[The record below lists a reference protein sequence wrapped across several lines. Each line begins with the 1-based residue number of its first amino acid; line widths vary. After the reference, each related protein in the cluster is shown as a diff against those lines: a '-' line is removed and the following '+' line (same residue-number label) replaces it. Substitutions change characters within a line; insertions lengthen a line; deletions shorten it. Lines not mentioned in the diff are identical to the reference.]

1 MRLVDSNRF
10 YLPNTNGQYLHLATV
25 QRNLR
30 EYICFAHVA
39 TQQVYIEE
47 ITGGSLEFIED
58 DQLAAALH
66 DFLVDTGALR
76 MDRPLLPDKE
86 WHNMGKK

>member
-1 MRLVDSNRF
+1 MKLVDSNRF
-10 YLPNTNGQYLHLATV
+10 YLPNTHGQYLHLATL

-30 EYICFAHVA
+30 EYVCFVNVQ

-47 ITGGSLEFIED
+47 ITGGSLQFIED
-58 DQLAAALH
+58 DKLAEAIH
-66 DFLVDTGALR
+66 NFLVDVGVLR